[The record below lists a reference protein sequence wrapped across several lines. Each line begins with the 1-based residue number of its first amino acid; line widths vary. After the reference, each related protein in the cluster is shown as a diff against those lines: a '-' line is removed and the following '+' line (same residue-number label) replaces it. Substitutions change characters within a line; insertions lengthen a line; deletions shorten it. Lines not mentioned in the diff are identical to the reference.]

1 MTDLTIATRHP
12 VVTLLECHPLKDKI
26 LLCWMATP
34 PGATKL
40 QSVHRLPWAGATNTS
55 LCSIMENVDPPGQ
68 RVITLTTAMRGQPI
82 SIATTTVIIIVTV
95 GATII

>member
-1 MTDLTIATRHP
+1 MTGLTIATRHP

-26 LLCWMATP
+26 LLCWMTTP
-34 PGATKL
+34 LGATKL
-40 QSVHRLPWAGATNTS
+40 QSVHRLPWAGAINTS
-55 LCSIMENVDPPGQ
+55 LCSIMENADPPGQ
-68 RVITLTTAMRGQPI
+68 RVITLTTTMRGQPI